1 MVEAQ
6 MKHGGPSPWEQF
18 LAAEGCSSLAELET
32 SLLQQYGSPA
42 PEPRGIP
49 QSLQDQVTKIVLEY
63 SLPRYLSMG
72 EIYDLFPF
80 SSTYASTLR
89 SAKQNRVACESR
101 LRESSDYC
109 QARETPGLG
118 EQLREL
124 ERRVFRTLDDN
135 VAEAEAKE
143 EAALAELQ
151 PEWMTILEE
160 GRKRVIQKH
169 AEAAAQMEADQAR
182 AAELLRQ
189 KQAADAEA
197 VRRKREQER
206 RRKLRNRKIAIALV
220 ILLPLVLILPLTTK
234 TGAIFWEHIWQS
246 DGARLADARYTKH
259 SVALYP
265 VSDDF
270 AINIAELHCTPDP
283 QDMYQ
288 DDTLYCMSLGYRQNG
303 IWRFIPYGQGSC
315 HAIFEFQDL
324 DVIIDFGDEAV
335 TQLGRFTVISISDS
349 FLSSRNISPSEVYD
363 SLNTKPVFITS
374 SQFTDK
380 DDSASSW
387 LSIYKEGLR
396 LHSVGQ
402 ISLKVSSYIYVV
414 KDMPDDYVFVCGEQ
428 QITADEICQLL
439 Q

>member
-1 MVEAQ
+1 MDDNRTNP
-6 MKHGGPSPWEQF
+6 HGPSPWERF

-49 QSLQDQVTKIVLEY
+49 QSLQDQVTQIVLKY

-80 SSTYASTLR
+80 SSTYPSTLR
-89 SAKQNRVACESR
+89 SAKQNRAACESH

-109 QARETPGLG
+109 QAREAPGLG

-124 ERRVFRTLDDN
+124 ERRVFRTLDDH
-135 VAEAEAKE
+135 VTEAEAKE
-143 EAALAELQ
+143 EAVLAELQ
-151 PEWMTILEE
+151 PEWMVILEE

-182 AAELLRQ
+182 ATELLRQ

-220 ILLPLVLILPLTTK
+220 VILPLVLILPLTTK

-246 DGARLADARYTKH
+246 DGARLADARYTDH
-259 SVALYP
+259 SVALYQ
-265 VSDDF
+265 VSDNF

-283 QDMYQ
+283 YDTYQ
-288 DDTLYCMSLGYRQNG
+288 YDTLYCISLGYREHG
-303 IWRFIPYGQGSC
+303 LWRFAPFGQGNS

-324 DVIIDFGDEAV
+324 DIFIEFGAAAVIQRGSY
-335 TQLGRFTVISISDS
+335 TVICIPDT
-349 FLSSRNISPSEVYD
+349 FLVNRNISPSEMYD
-363 SLNTKPVFITS
+363 SLDTEPIFISS

-380 DDSASSW
+380 DDSTACW
-387 LSIYKEGLR
+387 LSICKEGWR
-396 LHSVGQ
+396 LYGIGQ
-402 ISLKVSSYIYVV
+402 SFLYVSGYIYVV